1 MGMGVKF
8 DDIFEK
14 PEFVLRLAEARVHGG
29 APPSMKKA
37 PAKQDYSFS
46 APFPSKAGDGAKKEE
61 AHETF
66 FNKNFGSGDI
76 PPDMAEKMKETL
88 KDPGMMDM
96 LGKLREKITKD
107 PVAMAKLMQL
117 YSNPKMKEFMSLM
130 MKDPTSAFA
139 KSREDPEM
147 KDIFA
152 QVVEIMTG
160 QKGPKFK

>member
-1 MGMGVKF
+1 
-8 DDIFEK
+8 
-14 PEFVLRLAEARVHGG
+14 VHGG
-29 APPSMKKA
+29 TPPSMKKSS
-37 PAKQDYSFS
+37 AKQDYSFS
-46 APFPSKAGDGAKKEE
+46 APFPPKNGDGAKKEE

-66 FNKNFGSGDI
+66 FDKNFGSSGEI

-147 KDIFA
+147 KEIFA